1 MTQDIRKVVEVAI
14 DEGRLDEFKQ
24 VANEFI
30 QRVELS
36 EPDTVS
42 YEWFLD
48 VDGNKCYILEWY
60 KDSPA
65 LLAHLDNIRDL
76 YGDLLEVSKITRLEV
91 FGNPSIEVRQAHLPG
106 TKFFDYWAGI
116 TRAV

>member
-1 MTQDIRKVVEVAI
+1 MTQDIRKVVELTI
-14 DEGRLDEFKQ
+14 NEGRLDEFKQ

-30 QRVELS
+30 QRVESS

-48 VDGNKCYILEWY
+48 ADGNKCYILEWY
-60 KDSPA
+60 KDSQA

-76 YGDLLEVSKITRLEV
+76 YEPLFKVSHLTRIEV
-91 FGNPSIEVRQAHLPG
+91 FGNPSLKVRQAHLPG

-116 TRAV
+116 RREV